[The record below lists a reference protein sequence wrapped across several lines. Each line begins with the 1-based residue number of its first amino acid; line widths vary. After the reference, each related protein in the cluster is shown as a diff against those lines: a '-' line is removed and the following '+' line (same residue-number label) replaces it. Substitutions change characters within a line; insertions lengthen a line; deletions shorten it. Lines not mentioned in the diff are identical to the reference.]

1 MFNNEKLKECRK
13 QAGYTQLDMAM
24 IIGVARTTYAEY
36 EQGKIQ
42 PPLDKV
48 QKILQALPML
58 RGELVDGVDDIL
70 INDDQIIL
78 IQAKNMREYTISE
91 AQTIREVLKVLDD
104 IDTIVKDSPL
114 RLKDLY
120 INELITLEEYK
131 ADLSRF
137 NDELDKIPTDNTKV
151 DLKAIETLLNMDIE
165 HLYYE
170 LNCKERQML
179 IRSVVKQITVDKDNK
194 MELHF
199 L

>member
-13 QAGYTQLDMAM
+13 QAGYTQLDMAK
-24 IIGVARTTYAEY
+24 IIKVARTTYAEY

-58 RGELVDGVDDIL
+58 RGELVEGVDDIL
-70 INDDQIIL
+70 INDDQITL

-114 RLKDLY
+114 RSIDE
-120 INELITLEEYK
+120 ELI
-131 ADLSRF
+131 LS
-137 NDELDKIPTDNTKV
+137 LTDN
-151 DLKAIETLLNMDIE
+151 
-165 HLYYE
+165 
-170 LNCKERQML
+170 
-179 IRSVVKQITVDKDNK
+179 IRKRYFRRYVK
-194 MELHF
+194 
-199 L
+199 

>member
-13 QAGYTQLDMAM
+13 QAGYTQLDMARL
-24 IIGVARTTYAEY
+24 IGVARTTYAEY

-70 INDDQIIL
+70 INDDQITL
-78 IQAKNMREYTISE
+78 IQAKNMSEYTISE

-114 RLKDLY
+114 RTIDE
-120 INELITLEEYK
+120 ELI
-131 ADLSRF
+131 LS
-137 NDELDKIPTDNTKV
+137 LTDNIRKR
-151 DLKAIETLLNMDIE
+151 
-165 HLYYE
+165 YF
-170 LNCKERQML
+170 R
-179 IRSVVKQITVDKDNK
+179 RSVK
-194 MELHF
+194 
-199 L
+199 

>member
-58 RGELVDGVDDIL
+58 RGELVEGVDDIL
-70 INDDQIIL
+70 INDGQITL
-78 IQAKNMREYTISE
+78 IQAKNMREPISNE
-91 AQTIREVLKVLDD
+91 AQVIREVLKVLDD

-114 RLKDLY
+114 RTIDE
-120 INELITLEEYK
+120 ELI
-131 ADLSRF
+131 LS
-137 NDELDKIPTDNTKV
+137 LTDN
-151 DLKAIETLLNMDIE
+151 
-165 HLYYE
+165 
-170 LNCKERQML
+170 
-179 IRSVVKQITVDKDNK
+179 IRKRYFRRAVKW
-194 MELHF
+194 
-199 L
+199 

>member
-48 QKILQALPML
+48 QKILQALPIL
-58 RGELVDGVDDIL
+58 RGELVEGVDDIL
-70 INDDQIIL
+70 INDDQITL

-114 RLKDLY
+114 RSIDE
-120 INELITLEEYK
+120 ELI
-131 ADLSRF
+131 LS
-137 NDELDKIPTDNTKV
+137 LTDN
-151 DLKAIETLLNMDIE
+151 
-165 HLYYE
+165 
-170 LNCKERQML
+170 
-179 IRSVVKQITVDKDNK
+179 IRKRYFRRAVK
-194 MELHF
+194 
-199 L
+199 

>member
-58 RGELVDGVDDIL
+58 RGELVEGVDDIL
-70 INDDQIIL
+70 INDDQITL

-114 RLKDLY
+114 RSIDE
-120 INELITLEEYK
+120 ELIL
-131 ADLSRF
+131 AL
-137 NDELDKIPTDNTKV
+137 TDNIRKRYFRR
-151 DLKAIETLLNMDIE
+151 AI
-165 HLYYE
+165 
-170 LNCKERQML
+170 K
-179 IRSVVKQITVDKDNK
+179 
-194 MELHF
+194 
-199 L
+199 

>member
-58 RGELVDGVDDIL
+58 RGELVEGVDDIF
-70 INDDQIIL
+70 INDDQITL
-78 IQAKNMREYTISE
+78 IQAKNIREYTISE

-114 RLKDLY
+114 RTIDE
-120 INELITLEEYK
+120 ELI
-131 ADLSRF
+131 LS
-137 NDELDKIPTDNTKV
+137 LTDNIRKR
-151 DLKAIETLLNMDIE
+151 
-165 HLYYE
+165 YF
-170 LNCKERQML
+170 R
-179 IRSVVKQITVDKDNK
+179 RSVKW
-194 MELHF
+194 
-199 L
+199 

>member
-13 QAGYTQLDMAM
+13 QAGYTQLDMSN

-58 RGELVDGVDDIL
+58 RGELVEGVDDIL
-70 INDDQIIL
+70 INDNQVTL
-78 IQAKNMREYTISE
+78 LQVKNMREHTINE

-114 RLKDLY
+114 RSIDE
-120 INELITLEEYK
+120 ELI
-131 ADLSRF
+131 LS
-137 NDELDKIPTDNTKV
+137 LTDN
-151 DLKAIETLLNMDIE
+151 
-165 HLYYE
+165 
-170 LNCKERQML
+170 
-179 IRSVVKQITVDKDNK
+179 IRKRYFRRAVR
-194 MELHF
+194 
-199 L
+199 